1 MIALSVATANPLHWP
16 GAAAMLPVLG
26 TALVLLAQR
35 ADSWFTA
42 PAVLQRLGD
51 WSYSIYL
58 WHWPIAVALVYGGWQ
73 DESRLVTLG
82 IGGSLLLGWL
92 SFRWVEPLGRK
103 QLAQWRTWPAL
114 AGFGAVTILVALP
127 ALGIRLLHGVPGRL
141 DPTVERI
148 AAAANDTN
156 PLRDKS
162 HSMGGMQFK
171 SHVYGGPQ
179 IRAIV
184 LGDSHASTIVTAV
197 QAALSNPEHGVLGM
211 SYTSCPTLFGVR
223 QERKDL
229 HCAAFNEWAMQ
240 QMAAVPSEVPVL
252 IANRSSAYLYGNRY
266 GAHTLDPTIFFD
278 SALRKLDKGYRPFLQ
293 EFSDQLVA
301 SVCRI
306 AQTRPVYLLRP
317 LPEMPVDVPRVM
329 ARAAQLGRPIDVT
342 AALPTYHQRQ
352 APIWAA
358 QDQAQSACGARLL
371 DPLPYLCDGNIC
383 QSADA
388 GNPRYYDDNHL
399 TETGNRR
406 LVPLF
411 ATVLGTA
418 QPSVAAGLTQ

>member
-1 MIALSVATANPLHWP
+1 MIALAIATANPLHWP

-58 WHWPIAVALVYGGWQ
+58 WHWPITVALVYGGWLN
-73 DESRLVTLG
+73 ESHWVALG
-82 IGGSLLLGWL
+82 LGLSLLLGWL
-92 SFRWVEPLGRK
+92 SFRWIEPLGRTRW
-103 QLAQWRTWPAL
+103 AQWRTWPGL
-114 AGFGAVTILVALP
+114 AFFGAVTVVVALP
-127 ALGIRLLHGVPGRL
+127 ALGIRLMHGVPGRL

-162 HSMGGMQFK
+162 HTMGGTQFK

-197 QAALSNPEHGVLGM
+197 QAALGNPEHGVLGM

-240 QMAAVPSEVPVL
+240 QMAAVPSEVPVI

-266 GAHTLDPTIFFD
+266 GAHELNPSIFFD
-278 SALRKLDKGYRPFLQ
+278 STLRKLDKGYSPFLQ
-293 EFSDQLVA
+293 EYADQLVV
-301 SVCRI
+301 SMCRI

-317 LPEMPVDVPRVM
+317 LPEMPVDLPRAM
-329 ARAAQLGRPIDVT
+329 ARAAQLGRPFEVT
-342 AALPTYHQRQ
+342 MPLATYQQRN
-352 APIWAA
+352 AVVWAA
-358 QDQAQSACGARLL
+358 QDRAAKECKVQLL
-371 DPLPYLCDGNIC
+371 DPLPTLCEGGDC
-383 QSADA
+383 A
-388 GNPRYYDDNHL
+388 GLDKTNPLFYDDNHL
-399 TETGNRR
+399 TEYGSRKLIDILRKILISTLKIN
-406 LVPLF
+406 F
-411 ATVLGTA
+411 D
-418 QPSVAAGLTQ
+418 

>member
-1 MIALSVATANPLHWP
+1 MIALSITTANPLDWP
-16 GAAAMLPVLG
+16 GAAGMLPVLG

-73 DESRLVTLG
+73 NETGLVALG

-103 QLAQWRTWPAL
+103 QLAQWHTWPTL
-114 AGFGAVTILVALP
+114 TVFGAVTVLVALP

-162 HSMGGMQFK
+162 HTMGGTQFK

-197 QAALSNPEHGVLGM
+197 QAALGDPEHGVLGM
-211 SYTSCPTLFGVR
+211 SYTSCPTLFDVR

-229 HCAAFNEWAMQ
+229 YCAAFNEWALQ
-240 QMAAVPSEVPVL
+240 QMDALPSEVPVI
-252 IANRSSAYLYGNRY
+252 IANRASAYLHGNRY
-266 GAHTLDPTIFFD
+266 GAHELDPIIFFD
-278 SALRKLDKGYRPFLQ
+278 STLRKLDKGYLPFL
-293 EFSDQLVA
+293 EEYADHLVA
-301 SVCRI
+301 SMCRI

-317 LPEMPVDVPRVM
+317 LPEMPVDVPRSM
-329 ARAAQLGRPIDVT
+329 ARAAQLGRPFEVT
-342 AALPTYHQRQ
+342 MPFATYQQRN
-352 APIWAA
+352 AVVLSA
-358 QDQAQSACGARLL
+358 QDRAARECKVQLL
-371 DPLPYLCDGNIC
+371 DLLPALCESGVC
-383 QSADA
+383 A
-388 GNPRYYDDNHL
+388 GNDKTNPLFYDDNHL
-399 TETGNRR
+399 AEYGNRK
-406 LVPLF
+406 LINAFDEALH
-411 ATVLGTA
+411 
-418 QPSVAAGLTQ
+418 